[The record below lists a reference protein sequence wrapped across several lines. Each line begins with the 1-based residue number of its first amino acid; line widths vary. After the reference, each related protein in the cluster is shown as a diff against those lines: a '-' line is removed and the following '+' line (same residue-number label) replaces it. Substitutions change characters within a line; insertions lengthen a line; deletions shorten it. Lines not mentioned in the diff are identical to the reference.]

1 MEHVKS
7 TAVKTTQ
14 EKWYKFSS
22 WLIGLAA
29 VFCLIEAFWNISVV
43 TQNGHILN
51 NGFFHSALLFII
63 MGYLNSIMHYL
74 KSKS

>member
-29 VFCLIEAFWNISVV
+29 VFCLIE
-43 TQNGHILN
+43 
-51 NGFFHSALLFII
+51 GFFHSALLFII

>member
-14 EKWYKFSS
+14 EKWYKLSS

-29 VFCLIEAFWNISVV
+29 VFCLIEAFWNGS
-43 TQNGHILN
+43 
-51 NGFFHSALLFII
+51 
-63 MGYLNSIMHYL
+63 
-74 KSKS
+74 